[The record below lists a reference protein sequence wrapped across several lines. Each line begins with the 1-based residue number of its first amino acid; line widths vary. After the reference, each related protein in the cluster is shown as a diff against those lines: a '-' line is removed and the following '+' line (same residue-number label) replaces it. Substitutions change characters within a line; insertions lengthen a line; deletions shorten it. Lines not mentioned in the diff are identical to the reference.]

1 MMYFEDLEVG
11 DSFPVLKK
19 DPITR
24 VQLVKFAGASG
35 DFNPLHTVEE
45 VGEEAGTG
53 IIAHGMLV
61 MGMLSQGVTSWI
73 LRRNI
78 KRIQVRFSKMTYPGE
93 SIEIVGRVKE
103 KKVDNLVVGEV
114 LAKNG
119 EGDVKV
125 SGIFEATLPSRN
137 S

>member
-1 MMYFEDLEVG
+1 MYYEDLQVG
-11 DSFPVLKK
+11 ASFPVLKK

-24 VQLVKFAGASG
+24 VQLVRFAGASG

-45 VGEEAGTG
+45 VGEQAGTG
-53 IIAHGMLV
+53 IIAHGMLI

-73 LRRNI
+73 SRKYI

-93 SIEIVGRVKE
+93 SIEIVGRVIE
-103 KKVDNLVVGEV
+103 KKADNLVVAEV
-114 LAKNG
+114 LAKNC

-125 SGIFEATLPSRN
+125 SGIFEAKLPSRN
-137 S
+137 L

>member
-1 MMYFEDLEVG
+1 MYFEDLQEG
-11 DSFPVLKK
+11 DSCPVLKK

-73 LRRNI
+73 SLKNI

-93 SIEIVGRVKE
+93 SIEIVGSVK
-103 KKVDNLVVGEV
+103 KKKGDNLVVGEV
-114 LAKNG
+114 LAKNS

-125 SGIFEATLPSRN
+125 SGIFEAILPSRN
-137 S
+137 

>member
-1 MMYFEDLEVG
+1 MYFEDLQEG

-73 LRRNI
+73 SRKNI

-93 SIEIVGRVKE
+93 SIEIVGSVK
-103 KKVDNLVVGEV
+103 KKKGDNLVVGEV
-114 LAKNG
+114 LAKNS

-125 SGIFEATLPSRN
+125 SGIFEAILPSRN
-137 S
+137 

>member
-1 MMYFEDLEVG
+1 MYFEDLQVG

-24 VQLVKFAGASG
+24 VQLVRFAGASG

-45 VGEEAGTG
+45 VGEQAGTG
-53 IIAHGMLV
+53 IIAHGMLI

-73 LRRNI
+73 SRKNI

-93 SIEIVGRVKE
+93 SIEIVGRVIE
-103 KKVDNLVVGEV
+103 KKADNLVVAEV
-114 LAKNG
+114 LAKNCA
-119 EGDVKV
+119 GDVKV
-125 SGIFEATLPSRN
+125 SGIFEAKLPSRI
-137 S
+137 

>member
-1 MMYFEDLEVG
+1 MYFEDLQEG

-19 DPITR
+19 DQITR

-73 LRRNI
+73 SRKNI

-93 SIEIVGRVKE
+93 SIEIVGSVK
-103 KKVDNLVVGEV
+103 KKKGDNLVVGEV
-114 LAKNG
+114 LAKNS

-125 SGIFEATLPSRN
+125 SGIFEAILPSRN
-137 S
+137 